1 MRLSKLLA
9 ALAVALLVPFTAPR
23 ANAQTDAHLA
33 EAQRLF
39 KAGQLPQALAKAD
52 AQIGAKPRDPQGR
65 FMKGLI
71 LAEMRKTP
79 EAIAVFKRLTEDF
92 PELPEPYNNL
102 AVLYAQEKQY
112 EKARQ
117 ALESAIKTHPSYA
130 VAHENLGD
138 VYSKLASQ
146 AYNKALQIDS
156 TNPSAQSKLA
166 LIRDLISVTAR
177 QSPRPA
183 EAARPPEPVKPLAAL
198 TPPPS
203 VASPP
208 PSATPVVAA
217 TAQTS
222 TPAPATVPT
231 AVAVAPVTTSPAP
244 PAAPASIAPPAPT
257 AAPAKPVAAPAPV
270 PAAAPAKAS
279 PDDVARAVRAWAAD
293 WSKKNVRGY
302 LAAYA
307 PEFVPPNGLSRAAWE
322 AERAAR
328 INKPGTIEVGVDKL
342 EVSLQGSDRA
352 TAKFRQHYKSANL
365 KTSAG
370 KTLLLV
376 RSNGHWLIREERVN

>member
-9 ALAVALLVPFTAPR
+9 ALAVALLMPFPAMQ
-23 ANAQTDAHLA
+23 ANAQTDAQLA

-52 AQIGAKPRDPQGR
+52 AHIGTKPRDPQGR

-71 LAEMRKTP
+71 LAEMKKTP

-112 EKARQ
+112 ERARQ

-146 AYNKALQIDS
+146 AYNKALQIDA

-198 TPPPS
+198 TPPPA

-208 PSATPVVAA
+208 QTAVRPPVAAAAPPAVAPASAAALLAPVATAAA
-217 TAQTS
+217 TAPTAAAQVPTATAAAPS
-222 TPAPATVPT
+222 PARPSAAPTPAPA
-231 AVAVAPVTTSPAP
+231 AVAATT
-244 PAAPASIAPPAPT
+244 
-257 AAPAKPVAAPAPV
+257 
-270 PAAAPAKAS
+270 S
-279 PDDVARAVRAWAAD
+279 PDDVAKVVRTWAAD

-322 AERAAR
+322 AERSAR
-328 INKPGTIEVGVDKL
+328 LTKPGTIEVGVEKL
-342 EVSLQGSDRA
+342 EVTLQGTDRA
-352 TAKFRQHYKSANL
+352 TAKFRQNYKSANL
-365 KTSAG
+365 KSSAG
-370 KTLLLV
+370 KSLLLV